1 MYNFFIIFVAYYMSN
16 RVNHRPMSPAMK
28 MADLMNVDF
37 SLVGVSARMG
47 LGLGFG
53 EATVEEVCAECG
65 VDPQTFLLLC
75 RVHLSEGYRPS
86 REALQ
91 NANLHDILSYL
102 KQSHNYYTGNMLP
115 SLEAALEEMV
125 LPCEESQ
132 KQVIRQFFAQYRQE
146 LLAHFS
152 YEEQT
157 VFPYVEKMLDA
168 PAPVQFTIGEYE
180 QNHTNVEEKLADL
193 KNLVMMYMPSACNQQ
208 DAYKALFYL
217 YNLERDL
224 ARHTLIEDQILVPMV
239 VRMEEVVAA
248 ARPEGEELTQREK
261 EILVSVAKGLLNKEI
276 ADQYNISIYTVI
288 THRKNITRKTGIK
301 TVAGLTVYA
310 LLNHLIDP
318 SAL

>member
-1 MYNFFIIFVAYYMSN
+1 
-16 RVNHRPMSPAMK
+16 MSPAMK

-37 SLVGVSARMG
+37 SLLGVSTRMG
-47 LGLGFG
+47 LRLGFG
-53 EATVEEVCAECG
+53 EATVQEVCSESG
-65 VDPQTFLLLC
+65 VDPETFLLLC

-91 NANLHDILSYL
+91 GANLQDILSYL
-102 KQSHNYYTGNMLP
+102 KQSHSYYTGDMLP

-157 VFPYVEKMLDA
+157 VFPYVEKMLDRE
-168 PAPVQFTIGEYE
+168 PQVQFTIGEYE
-180 QNHTNVEEKLADL
+180 QNHSNVEEKLVDL
-193 KNLVMMYMPSACNQQ
+193 KNLVMMYLPAQCRQQ
-208 DAYKALFYL
+208 DAYKSLFYL

-224 ARHTLIEDQILVPMV
+224 SRHTLIEDQILVPMV

-248 ARPEGEELTQREK
+248 ARPEGEELSARER
-261 EILVSVAKGLLNKEI
+261 EILVSVAKGKLNKEI
-276 ADQYNISIYTVI
+276 ADEYNISIYTVI

-310 LLNHLIDP
+310 LLNNLIDMN
-318 SAL
+318 SVE